1 VVSRLAPLLQY
12 KSGFEPLFL
21 RADILNLFDAAILGI
36 VEGATEF
43 LPISSTGHLI
53 VAASLLGAHDERGK
67 VFEIAIQI
75 GAIFAVVWAYR
86 DRFLGALTGLGR
98 VQTANRF
105 ALNLVVA
112 FVPVAVLGS
121 IIYKPLKAVL
131 FNPYGVAAASIIGAL
146 IIFWVER
153 PTAIARREANVR
165 VQSVDAMSALDAFK
179 LGLAQCFGLFP
190 GMSRSG
196 STLVGGMLFGLSRKA
211 ATEFSFFLGVP
222 TLAAASLKSIYEAR
236 NLLTVDDVPAFAV
249 GTVVSFIVALGVIRW
264 LIGFVA
270 NHTLR
275 AFAWYRIAFGVLILA
290 AGAAGWVNW
299 PQS

>member
-1 VVSRLAPLLQY
+1 M
-12 KSGFEPLFL
+12 
-21 RADILNLFDAAILGI
+21 NLFDATILGI

-86 DRFLGALTGLGR
+86 ERFTGALTGLGR
-98 VQTANRF
+98 VPNANRF
-105 ALNLVVA
+105 VMNLLVA
-112 FVPVAVLGS
+112 FLPVAVLGLLFNKA
-121 IIYKPLKAVL
+121 IKAVL
-131 FNPYGVAAASIIGAL
+131 FNPYGVAAASIVGA
-146 IIFWVER
+146 IIILFVER
-153 PTAIARREANVR
+153 DGVRDQREINARVT
-165 VQSVDAMSALDAFK
+165 SVDAMRPLDAFK

-196 STLVGGMLFGLSRKA
+196 STLIGGMLFGLSRKA

-222 TLAAASLKSIYEAR
+222 TLAAASLYSLYKDRA
-236 NLLTVDDVPAFAV
+236 LLSAADLPAFAV
-249 GTVVSFIVALGVIRW
+249 GTVVSFIVALLVIRW

-270 NHTLR
+270 SHSLR
-275 AFAWYRIAFGVLILA
+275 VFAWYRIAFGALIFA
-290 AGAAGWVNW
+290 AGALGWVSW
-299 PQS
+299 PQA

>member
-1 VVSRLAPLLQY
+1 M
-12 KSGFEPLFL
+12 
-21 RADILNLFDAAILGI
+21 NLFDATILGI

-86 DRFLGALTGLGR
+86 ERFSGALMGLGR
-98 VQTANRF
+98 VQNANRF
-105 ALNLVVA
+105 VLNLLVA
-112 FVPVAVLGS
+112 FLPVAVLGLLFNKA
-121 IIYKPLKAVL
+121 IKAVL

-146 IIFWVER
+146 VILWVER
-153 PTAIARREANVR
+153 PSMLAARAANAR
-165 VQSVDAMSALDAFK
+165 VTDVDAITTLDALK

-196 STLVGGMLFGLSRKA
+196 STLIGGMLFGLSRKA

-222 TLAAASLKSIYEAR
+222 TLAAASLYSLHKDRA
-236 NLLTVDDVPAFAV
+236 LLSSADLPAFAV
-249 GTVVSFIVALGVIRW
+249 GTVVSFIVALVVIRW
-264 LIGFVA
+264 LIRFVA
-270 NHTLR
+270 GHSLR
-275 AFAWYRIAFGVLILA
+275 VFAWYRIAFGALILA
-290 AGAAGWVNW
+290 AGAFGWVSW

>member
-1 VVSRLAPLLQY
+1 M
-12 KSGFEPLFL
+12 
-21 RADILNLFDAAILGI
+21 NLFDATILGI

-53 VAASLLGAHDERGK
+53 VAASLLGAHDEVGK

-86 DRFLGALTGLGR
+86 ERFTGALTGLGR
-98 VQTANRF
+98 VQNANRF
-105 ALNLVVA
+105 VLNLFVA
-112 FVPVAVLGS
+112 FLPVAVLG
-121 IIYKPLKAVL
+121 LLFNKAIKSVL
-131 FNPYGVAAASIIGAL
+131 FNPYGVAAASIIGA
-146 IIFWVER
+146 IIILFVER
-153 PTAIARREANVR
+153 DGVRDQREINARVT
-165 VQSVDAMSALDAFK
+165 SVDAMRPLDALK

-222 TLAAASLKSIYEAR
+222 TLAAASLYSLYKDRA
-236 NLLTVDDVPAFAV
+236 LLSTADLPAFAA
-249 GTVVSFIVALGVIRW
+249 GTVVSFIVALVVIRW
-264 LIGFVA
+264 LIRFVA
-270 NHTLR
+270 SHSLR
-275 AFAWYRIAFGVLILA
+275 VFAWYRIAFGVLIFA
-290 AGAAGWVNW
+290 AGALGWVSW

>member
-1 VVSRLAPLLQY
+1 M
-12 KSGFEPLFL
+12 
-21 RADILNLFDAAILGI
+21 NLFDATILGI

-86 DRFLGALTGLGR
+86 ERFNGAIRGVTRVTNARRFLW
-98 VQTANRF
+98 
-105 ALNLVVA
+105 NLFVA
-112 FVPVAVLGS
+112 FLPVAVLGLLLNKT
-121 IIYKPLKAVL
+121 IKAYL

-146 IIFWVER
+146 VIFWVER
-153 PTAIARREANVR
+153 PSMLADRAVNARVR
-165 VQSVDAMSALDAFK
+165 DVDHMTTLDALKVGF
-179 LGLAQCFGLFP
+179 AQCFGLFP

-196 STLVGGMLFGLSRKA
+196 STLIGGLLFGLSRNV

-222 TLAAASLKSIYEAR
+222 TLAAASLYSLWKDRA
-236 NLLTVDDVPAFAV
+236 LLSMADLPAFAV
-249 GTVVSFIVALGVIRW
+249 GTVVSFIVALVVIRW
-264 LIGFVA
+264 LIRFVA
-270 NHTLR
+270 THSLR
-275 AFAWYRIAFGVLILA
+275 VFAWYRIAFGVMILT
-290 AGAAGWVNW
+290 AGAFGWVSW

>member
-1 VVSRLAPLLQY
+1 M
-12 KSGFEPLFL
+12 
-21 RADILNLFDAAILGI
+21 NLFDATILGI

-86 DRFLGALTGLGR
+86 ERFGSAIRGVTK
-98 VQTANRF
+98 VANAQRF
-105 ALNLVVA
+105 FWNLLVA
-112 FVPVAVLGS
+112 FLPVAVLG
-121 IIYKPLKAVL
+121 LLFNKAIKALL
-131 FNPYGVAAASIIGAL
+131 FNPYGVASASIIGAL
-146 IIFWVER
+146 VIFWVER
-153 PTAIARREANVR
+153 PSMLIDRAVKARVRNV
-165 VQSVDAMSALDAFK
+165 DDMTTLDAIKVGF
-179 LGLAQCFGLFP
+179 AQCFGLFP

-196 STLVGGMLFGLSRKA
+196 STLIGGMLFGLSRNV

-222 TLAAASLKSIYEAR
+222 TLAAASVYSLWKDRA
-236 NLLTVDDVPAFAV
+236 LLSTADLPAFAV
-249 GTVVSFIVALGVIRW
+249 GTVVSFIVALVVIRW

-270 NHTLR
+270 THSLR
-275 AFAWYRIAFGVLILA
+275 VFAWYRIAFGALIFI
-290 AGAAGWVNW
+290 AGALGWVSW

>member
-1 VVSRLAPLLQY
+1 M
-12 KSGFEPLFL
+12 
-21 RADILNLFDAAILGI
+21 NLFDATLLGI

-86 DRFLGALTGLGR
+86 DRFSRVLTGLGR
-98 VQTANRF
+98 EQYANRF
-105 ALNLVVA
+105 VLNLLIA
-112 FVPVAVLGS
+112 FLPVAVLGLLFNNA
-121 IIYKPLKAVL
+121 IKAYL

-146 IIFWVER
+146 VIFWVER
-153 PTAIARREANVR
+153 PSMLADRAVNARVR
-165 VQSVDAMSALDAFK
+165 DVDDMTTLDAIKVGF
-179 LGLAQCFGLFP
+179 AQCFGLIP

-196 STLVGGMLFGLSRKA
+196 STLIGGMLFGLSRKA

-222 TLAAASLKSIYEAR
+222 TLAAASLYSLYKDRA
-236 NLLTVDDVPAFAV
+236 LLSAADLPAFAV
-249 GTVVSFIVALGVIRW
+249 GTAVSFVVALVVIRW
-264 LIGFVA
+264 LIRFVA
-270 NHTLR
+270 THSLR
-275 AFAWYRIAFGVLILA
+275 VFAWYRIAFGALILL
-290 AGAAGWVNW
+290 AGAMGWVSW